1 MKNSEK
7 KVRKLFVFFSN
18 KVKILSISKR
28 MENERENLRAGRHVK
43 KQFGFWLCKKIFFE
57 ISTAK
62 DMSRINLGKVFIRFY
77 QRIF

>member
-7 KVRKLFVFFSN
+7 KVRKLFVFFFSN

-43 KQFGFWLCKKIFFE
+43 KQFGF
-57 ISTAK
+57 
-62 DMSRINLGKVFIRFY
+62 
-77 QRIF
+77 

>member
-1 MKNSEK
+1 
-7 KVRKLFVFFSN
+7 
-18 KVKILSISKR
+18 

-62 DMSRINLGKVFIRFY
+62 DMSRINLGKYLYVFTKEYF
-77 QRIF
+77 